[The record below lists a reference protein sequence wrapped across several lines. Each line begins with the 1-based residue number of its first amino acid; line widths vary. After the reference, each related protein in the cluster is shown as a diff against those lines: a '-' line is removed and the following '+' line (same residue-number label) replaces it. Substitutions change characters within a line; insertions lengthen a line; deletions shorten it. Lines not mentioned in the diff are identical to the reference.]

1 MKLPIL
7 ILLAS
12 SSLLAVPEGR
22 AARPE
27 GKPGA
32 ERPNQPGRP
41 DLAEIRKKLEAM
53 SPEQRRE
60 YLENHPEI
68 KEKLA
73 NLRDGKSGPAHPDLA
88 DVRRKLEGMT
98 PEERKEFLEKHPELK
113 ERLAGAKD
121 KIDNLTPEQKEKL
134 KDRAKEKLENLTP
147 EQKEKLKARMKERLE
162 KATPEQKEQ
171 MRARLKEKL
180 DGMSP
185 EQKEAFLKDHPEAAE
200 LLK

>member
-7 ILLAS
+7 ILLAAA
-12 SSLLAVPEGR
+12 SLAAAPEGR
-22 AARPE
+22 PARPE

-32 ERPNQPGRP
+32 ERPGRP
-41 DLAEIRKKLEAM
+41 DLAELRKKLEAM
-53 SPEQRRE
+53 SPEERKE
-60 YLENHPEI
+60 FLENNPELR
-68 KEKLA
+68 EKLA
-73 NLRDGKSGPAHPDLA
+73 KLREGDRPEGPSPELRKKLA
-88 DVRRKLEGMT
+88 DMS

-134 KDRAKEKLENLTP
+134 KSRAKEKVADLTP

-180 DGMSP
+180 DGMTP

>member
-7 ILLAS
+7 ILLAAA
-12 SSLLAVPEGR
+12 SLAAAPEGR
-22 AARPE
+22 PARPE

-32 ERPNQPGRP
+32 ERPGRP
-41 DLAEIRKKLEAM
+41 DLAELRKKLEAM
-53 SPEQRRE
+53 S
-60 YLENHPEI
+60 
-68 KEKLA
+68 
-73 NLRDGKSGPAHPDLA
+73 
-88 DVRRKLEGMT
+88 

-134 KDRAKEKLENLTP
+134 KSRAKEKVADLTP
-147 EQKEKLKARMKERLE
+147 EQKEKLKERMKERLE

-180 DGMSP
+180 DGMTP

-200 LLK
+200 LLN

>member
-1 MKLPIL
+1 MNATVL
-7 ILLAS
+7 ILLAAA
-12 SSLLAVPEGR
+12 SLAAAPEGR
-22 AARPE
+22 PARPE

-32 ERPNQPGRP
+32 ERPGRP
-41 DLAEIRKKLEAM
+41 DLAELRKKLEAM
-53 SPEQRRE
+53 SPEERKE
-60 YLENHPEI
+60 FLEKNPELR
-68 KEKLA
+68 EKLA
-73 NLRDGKSGPAHPDLA
+73 KLREGDRPEGPSPELRKKLA
-88 DVRRKLEGMT
+88 DMS

-121 KIDNLTPEQKEKL
+121 KID
-134 KDRAKEKLENLTP
+134 NLTP

-180 DGMSP
+180 DGMTS